1 MMATVAEKHALR
13 ARVLTRAAA
22 AFALAALTVELGC
35 APEPRVSPLFGGDP
49 LIPPLSVYVETPDL
63 DERLRAV
70 EAETAKHGLTMTF
83 EARGV
88 LPKAAGQVVVRAY
101 EGRDALGRKTHAVR
115 AATARGIIL
124 AAGPRAYP
132 DPDLMTAREEATELV
147 RALVPNESGSGG
159 AYQAATDLN
168 GDGYPDIA
176 LRNEAG
182 VLEIWKLGPIG
193 GSRYEV
199 RMEELPTTAIDAD
212 GDGQIDFAGVSAGA
226 KEDVIAPELIDFA
239 VFDGAAYSNKTAGA
253 KGAHAKRAKAL
264 AAMMGKRAEGAPGAG
279 AGTSTAPVS
288 DEVRLRRA
296 LSLAWHSILSGAPRE
311 EALKKLDAEPVP
323 PALRPELDRHRS
335 RIEQIGQRR

>member
-1 MMATVAEKHALR
+1 ML
-13 ARVLTRAAA
+13 
-22 AFALAALTVELGC
+22 ALAGATAELGC

-63 DERLRAV
+63 DGRLRAI

-83 EARGV
+83 EARGA
-88 LPKAAGQVVVRAY
+88 LPKAAGPVVVRAY

-115 AATARGIIL
+115 AATPRGIIL

-147 RALVPNESGSGG
+147 RALVPDESGSGG

-168 GDGYPDIA
+168 GDGYPDIV

-182 VLEIWKLGPIG
+182 VLEIWKLGAIG
-193 GSRYEV
+193 ASQYEV

-212 GDGQIDFAGVSAGA
+212 EDGQIDFAGAFAGA

-239 VFDGAAYSNKTAGA
+239 VFDGAGYSNKAAGA

-264 AAMMGKRAEGAPGAG
+264 AAMAAAAP
-279 AGTSTAPVS
+279 AP

-296 LSLAWHSILSGAPRE
+296 LSRAWHVVLSGAPRE
-311 EALKKLDAEPVP
+311 DALKKLDAEAVL
-323 PALRPELDRHRS
+323 PALRAEFDRHRS
-335 RIEQIGQRR
+335 RIERIGQRR